1 MCPNC
6 GSPLVIVELESVET
20 DHCVA
25 CGGTWL
31 DAGEL
36 ELLLEGAV
44 HRDEMLAGLTP
55 GDGSTGEAAR
65 KCPICGKKMK
75 KVECGIENRVLLDK
89 CARGDGIWFDRG
101 ELREV
106 IDQGGFPGE
115 NRIHRLLNDVFGG
128 ARTAGDSKGGE

>member
-1 MCPNC
+1 M
-6 GSPLVIVELESVET
+6 IVLEIDQVEV

-44 HRDEMLAGLTP
+44 HRDEMLAGLSP
-55 GDGSTGEAAR
+55 GGRATREAAR
-65 KCPICGKKMK
+65 KCPICGKRMK
-75 KVECGIENRVLLDK
+75 KVECGIERRVLLDK

-128 ARTAGDSKGGE
+128 APTAGDPKGGE